1 MDTVSLVDK
10 LTQVE
15 ERYEELERL
24 LADPEVATDYNL
36 VREYAQERAEI
47 AELRYIVIQHADD
60 HEPTA
65 LSVLSV

>member
-15 ERYEELERL
+15 ERYQDLERL
-24 LADPEVATDYNL
+24 LADPAVATDDNL

-47 AELRYIVIQHADD
+47 AELRYIVIQRADVWHD
-60 HEPTA
+60 
-65 LSVLSV
+65 S